1 MDGGLWCFALLQNKY
16 ADTLENLS
24 ALFTLQD
31 ASGQELASQT
41 AFGLLDILPPGQ
53 SMPLAIHFAPPVQA
67 NVSVRVQLLTAIRLL
82 PGDVRYLP
90 AIAENTLV
98 RVDASG
104 RTAQVTGRVVLTEA
118 GTVKTLW
125 VLATAYDRAGNVVGV
140 RWWDSSS
147 DLTSDASLSFD
158 FSVFSVGPDIDRVE
172 FLVEARP

>member
-1 MDGGLWCFALLQNKY
+1 
-16 ADTLENLS
+16 
-24 ALFTLQD
+24 LFTLQD
-31 ASGQELASQT
+31 TRGQELASQT

-53 SMPLAIHFAPPVQA
+53 SMPLAIHFAPPVKA

-118 GTVKTLW
+118 GTAKTLW

-140 RWWDSSS
+140 RRWDSSS